1 MLRVGYRVVTV
12 RMIDKTQFSNTT
24 RHGLARVIARSGL
37 CSRSQAIEWVRQG
50 RVCVDGCRVTDPER
64 RIATDL
70 SQIEINGEPLP
81 DVRRVYL
88 AVNKPRGLVTTARDE
103 RGRATVY
110 QVLDQSGL
118 PWLAPVGRLDR
129 ASEGLLLM
137 SNDSAWAA
145 ALLEPRRQV
154 IKTYRVQ
161 VRGVPGQTAF
171 TQMREGVVC
180 SGEKLAVAEV
190 SLLRSG
196 GRTAWLDMQIME
208 GRNRHLRR
216 LLEALNFPVLRLL
229 RIAIGPLQ
237 LGDLPR
243 GAWRHL
249 TPNELRE
256 LDRSAGFSRSQK
268 YVWPRRE

>member
-1 MLRVGYRVVTV
+1 
-12 RMIDKTQFSNTT
+12 MIEKIQFANTA

-50 RVCVDGCRVTDPER
+50 RVSVDGRRVTDPEQ

-70 SQIEINGEPLP
+70 SKIEINGKPLL
-81 DVRRVYL
+81 DATRIYL
-88 AVNKPRGLVTTARDE
+88 AVNKPRGLVTTAHDE

-110 QVLDQSGL
+110 QVLEQSGL
-118 PWLAPVGRLDR
+118 PWLAPVGRLDQ

-145 ALLEPRRQV
+145 ALLEPQRQV

-161 VRGVPGQTAF
+161 VRGVPGQMVF
-171 TQMREGVVC
+171 TQMRQGVDC
-180 SGEKLAVAEV
+180 SGEQLAVAEV

-196 GRTAWLDMQIME
+196 GRTAWLDIQIKE

-229 RIAIGPLQ
+229 RIAIGTLQ
-237 LGDLPR
+237 LGNLPR
-243 GAWRHL
+243 GEWRHL
-249 TPNELRE
+249 TPHELRG

-268 YVWPRRE
+268 YVGPQRE

>member
-1 MLRVGYRVVTV
+1 MVEKVP
-12 RMIDKTQFSNTT
+12 FSNTA
-24 RHGLARVIARSGL
+24 RRGLARVIARSGL

-50 RVCVDGCRVTDPER
+50 RIRVDGRRVTDPER
-64 RIATDL
+64 RIDTAQ
-70 SQIEINGEPLP
+70 SQIEVNGELLS
-81 DVRRVYL
+81 DLTRVYL

-110 QVLDQSGL
+110 QVLEQSGL

-145 ALLEPRRQV
+145 ALLEPQRQV

-161 VRGVPGQTAF
+161 VHGVPQPMTF

-180 SGEKLAVAEV
+180 SGEKLAVTEV

-196 GRTAWLDMQIME
+196 GRTAWLEIQIKE

-237 LGDLPR
+237 LGNLPR
-243 GAWRHL
+243 GEWRYL
-249 TPNELRE
+249 TPHELQE
-256 LDRSAGFSRSQK
+256 LDRSSGFSRSQK
-268 YVWPRRE
+268 YVWPRRQ

>member
-1 MLRVGYRVVTV
+1 
-12 RMIDKTQFSNTT
+12 MIEKVQFSNTT

-50 RVCVDGCRVTDPER
+50 RVRVDGRRVIDPER
-64 RIATDL
+64 RIDTAQSRIEVNGKLL
-70 SQIEINGEPLP
+70 S
-81 DVRRVYL
+81 DVTRVYL

-110 QVLDQSGL
+110 QVLEQSGL
-118 PWLAPVGRLDR
+118 PWLAPVGRLDQ

-145 ALLEPRRQV
+145 ALLEPQRQV
-154 IKTYRVQ
+154 IKTYRIQ
-161 VRGVPGQTAF
+161 VRGVPEPMVF

-180 SGEKLAVAEV
+180 SGEKLAVTEV
-190 SLLRSG
+190 RLLRSG
-196 GRTAWLDMQIME
+196 GRTAWLEIQITE

-229 RIAIGPLQ
+229 RIAIGSLPL
-237 LGDLPR
+237 GNLPR
-243 GAWRHL
+243 GEWRHL
-249 TPNELRE
+249 TPHELQE
-256 LDRSAGFSRSQK
+256 LDRSSGFIRSQK
-268 YVWPRRE
+268 YG